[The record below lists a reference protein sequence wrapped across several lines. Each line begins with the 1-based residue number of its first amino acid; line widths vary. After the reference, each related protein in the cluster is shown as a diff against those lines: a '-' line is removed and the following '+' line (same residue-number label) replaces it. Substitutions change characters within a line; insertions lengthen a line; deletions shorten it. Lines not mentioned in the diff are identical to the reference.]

1 MSTATLPP
9 FPDDVPTHPLLV
21 IDYELVKVK
30 DAAEIKRLW
39 TAGTELGFWY
49 LKNHGVEEEANGM
62 FEMATETMGLPM
74 VEKMKYEQGDGGMSF
89 GPGANA
95 VDGSGKKDT
104 VQSINISTD
113 DVLAYPQQAHRAYP
127 STVNAGIARTI
138 TPFQRDLGPNLHRVV
153 SPPGAQ
159 NGLEHQSLVY
169 FTRPV
174 ESVVLRALVDESP
187 PIADAVVNT
196 PDPNF
201 ETGATAWEWFA
212 RRIEKQRVNNRKG
225 PEMWMESR
233 IDEIQ
238 HTHTH
243 AEGSTFSGVHST
255 FAKRPHIFLA
265 HYVTTGSG
273 PVQVHCGEPVQR
285 EPSVLKRSIRVF
297 EALKPNILGTTCKG
311 LNKWTRKP
319 KSPRQT
325 ESRCPEEISK
335 GDMTYRYLEAI
346 KQRQKKKLQLVLSGV
361 PDLAVRAGWSW

>member
-89 GPGANA
+89 GYKAAGANA

-138 TPFQRDLGPNLHRVV
+138 TPFVRKSLTANDTLLGIFNEKLGLPAGALAKRHALKDYSGSEARCTH
-153 SPPGAQ
+153 SPALAEQQAIAQ

-265 HYVTTGSG
+265 HV
-273 PVQVHCGEPVQR
+273 
-285 EPSVLKRSIRVF
+285 PSFS
-297 EALKPNILGTTCKG
+297 
-311 LNKWTRKP
+311 
-319 KSPRQT
+319 
-325 ESRCPEEISK
+325 
-335 GDMTYRYLEAI
+335 
-346 KQRQKKKLQLVLSGV
+346 
-361 PDLAVRAGWSW
+361 